1 MCTHSVGSF
10 IKLGRDG
17 AAPLHHRPLPG
28 PSRVLFAW
36 ACVSLPSVTV
46 LFVVVFSLYLTD
58 VLIDLGE
65 KIIASVLEL
74 SWYCSVVFTELLSTL
89 GSSKLHVLLP
99 LGKETDACLVVH
111 CGFAS
116 SSLGS

>member
-1 MCTHSVGSF
+1 M
-10 IKLGRDG
+10 KLGRDS
-17 AAPLHHRPLPG
+17 AAPLHHGLLPG

-46 LFVVVFSLYLTD
+46 LFVVVFRLYLTD
-58 VLIDLGE
+58 VFIDWG
-65 KIIASVLEL
+65 KVIASALEL
-74 SWYCSVVFTELLSTL
+74 SWYCSVVFTKLLSTL
-89 GSSKLHVLLP
+89 GSSKLHALLP

-111 CGFAS
+111 CGFGS